1 INMLNKN
8 DRDKLIKNNKYKNIK
23 FNVKCNIQVILFISL
38 ISLVFINNE
47 NLPLKYK
54 IALSG
59 GMISFIYIFSAYH
72 SFGSLY
78 LANKIT
84 YVFIKIKIKKLITY
98 IFRNVII

>member
-1 INMLNKN
+1 MLNKN

-23 FNVKCNIQVILFISL
+23 FNVKCNIQVILFIAL
-38 ISLVFINNE
+38 ISFIFLNNQ

-54 IALSG
+54 IAFSG
-59 GMISFIYIFSAYH
+59 GMIAFIYIFSAYH

-84 YVFIKIKIKKLITY
+84 FIFIKIKIKKLITF
-98 IFRNVII
+98 ILRK